1 MMKKKYRLVLEFSGD
16 DLDTYD
22 RVVALEERL
31 IAELETGEVDGHDA
45 GEGVV
50 NIFIDTRDP
59 RECFKK
65 AVDMMRG
72 MEEELTAAGF
82 RELDGDE
89 YERLWPE
96 DDSMPFKLK

>member
-1 MMKKKYRLVLEFSGD
+1 MTNKYRLVIEFAGD
-16 DLDTYD
+16 DLETYD
-22 RVVALEERL
+22 RVVAFEERL
-31 IAELETGEVDGHDA
+31 ISEFEADEIDGHDA

-65 AVDMMRG
+65 ALDMMRG
-72 MEEELTAAGF
+72 MKEELTAAGF

-89 YERLWPE
+89 YERLLPE
-96 DDSMPFKLK
+96 DDSTPFKLK